1 MKNATA
7 CARVSTTL
15 RVVDYQDRELIGD
28 RFDKSFKAK
37 PCRIGHEPNLSRWGR
52 PAKRQR

>member
-52 PAKRQR
+52 LAKRQR